1 VGHHCRPQRIR
12 GDPLSTS
19 ASGAIS
25 DHTVDFDPFSEDFFN
40 GAFDTYRRLRD
51 TAPVYYNPK
60 WDFWALTRYEDVAP
74 ATKDHE
80 TFSSARGATLDM
92 VQAHDDA
99 IPLPKV
105 IISMDPPEHQKMRRL
120 VSNVFTP
127 RAIAALEDMVRDK
140 VYERVHALDP
150 SSFDVVADF
159 SALFPN
165 EVITTMLG
173 VPKQDRDQIRIWLD
187 LLLERHPGQIATTAE
202 GFDASTKT
210 GIYYYG
216 LVRQR
221 RAEPRDD
228 MISRLIETEVER
240 DGQVEKLTDVDITG
254 FATMLGG
261 AGAETVTKLV
271 GNAMVAFADFPDQ
284 WQKLQRDRSKIPA
297 AVEELLRYEAPSQYQ
312 VRTTTRDVTLHDRTI
327 PAGSAVLLVTGSA
340 TRDERMFP
348 HPDRVDIDRERKM
361 GFNLAFGYGVHSC
374 LGAALARM
382 ESRIALEALLDLL
395 PDYEVERAGLR
406 RVAMSNVCGWSNV
419 PVRRKG

>member
-1 VGHHCRPQRIR
+1 M
-12 GDPLSTS
+12 
-19 ASGAIS
+19 
-25 DHTVDFDPFSEDFFN
+25 DFFN
-40 GAFDTYRRLRD
+40 GAYDTYRRLRD
-51 TAPVYYNPK
+51 QAPLYYNEK
-60 WDFWALTRYEDVAP
+60 WDFWTLTRYNDVAP

-92 VQAHDDA
+92 VKAHDDA
-99 IPLPKV
+99 IPVPKV

-127 RAIAALEDMVRDK
+127 RAIAALEDMVREK
-140 VYERVHALDP
+140 VYERLDALNP
-150 SSFDVVADF
+150 ESFDVVADF

-173 VPKQDRDQIRIWLD
+173 VPKQDRDQIRQWLD
-187 LLLERHPGQIATTAE
+187 LLLERHPGEIATTKRGYE
-202 GFDASTKT
+202 ASVNT
-210 GIYYYG
+210 GLYYYG
-216 LVRQR
+216 LVQQR
-221 RAEPRDD
+221 RAEPGDD
-228 MISRLIETEVER
+228 MISRLIETEIER
-240 DGQVEKLTDVDITG
+240 DGVVEKLTDVDITG

-284 WQKLQRDRSKIPA
+284 WRKLVEDRSKVPA

-312 VRTTTRDVTLHDRTI
+312 VRTATRDVTYYGTTI

-340 TRDERMFP
+340 TRDERMFDD
-348 HPDRVDIDRERKM
+348 PDRLDIDRERKM

-382 ESRIALEALLDLL
+382 ESRIALKALLDLI
-395 PDYEVERAGLR
+395 PDYEVDRAGLR
-406 RVAMSNVCGWSNV
+406 RVAMSNVCGYSNV
-419 PVRRKG
+419 PVRKVF